1 MYAVRRHDVLH
12 AQPILHIGERL
23 GGDRKARK
31 DRLSLCRPEAERDVL
46 ARDGRAAEGLARS
59 SDGADAPQLEEAELF
74 AHQAPGIDVPHVLFE
89 HQKVRADAAVRAVA
103 FAVNVVD
110 GKLLRLGNGA
120 VDEGELVRYLLDGDD
135 GSLVESLDEEEIK
148 EINANAKSYTV
159 RNEEGK
165 TVSYDDVDWSPWIS
179 VETKARLR
187 RGLPVVSGTDDGGVM
202 CIGMDGVKWMY
213 KICNTEVNDPVQVSE
228 TDYIVTDADGN
239 VRRLSV
245 KM

>member
-1 MYAVRRHDVLH
+1 MA
-12 AQPILHIGERL
+12 
-23 GGDRKARK
+23 
-31 DRLSLCRPEAERDVL
+31 LSLKDGSVLWTLDEAEGVAVGAGYTD
-46 ARDGRAAEGLARS
+46 EGNA
-59 SDGADAPQLEEAELF
+59 LF
-74 AHQAPGIDVPHVLFE
+74 CT
-89 HQKVRADAAVRAVA
+89 R
-103 FAVNVVD
+103 N
-110 GKLLRLGNGA
+110 
-120 VDEGELVRYLLDGDD
+120 DEGELVRYLLDGDD